1 MRTLKSRGK
10 ALAARMISACP
21 AFAGVSQGKFF
32 PRKEAKFS
40 AELSSCL
47 RVQKHLSGN
56 PLGPTENMKT
66 FSGETYYSRKISAE
80 QTKQDTA
87 ETGEAATWLQ
97 YGTVSDL
104 LVSSRLLEVNH
115 DQIVR
120 RYEGIP
126 GKGGS
131 RGESSNRRRRI
142 ANGATR

>member
-1 MRTLKSRGK
+1 
-10 ALAARMISACP
+10 
-21 AFAGVSQGKFF
+21 
-32 PRKEAKFS
+32 
-40 AELSSCL
+40 
-47 RVQKHLSGN
+47 
-56 PLGPTENMKT
+56 MKT
-66 FSGETYYSRKISAE
+66 FSGETNYSRKISAE

-142 ANGATR
+142 EQAAWTIYQQRPVATESAEQFKKVRNLTQLNRAY

>member
-1 MRTLKSRGK
+1 
-10 ALAARMISACP
+10 
-21 AFAGVSQGKFF
+21 
-32 PRKEAKFS
+32 
-40 AELSSCL
+40 
-47 RVQKHLSGN
+47 
-56 PLGPTENMKT
+56 MKT

-87 ETGEAATWLQ
+87 ETGEAPTGEAATWLQ

-104 LVSSRLLEVNH
+104 LDSSRLLEVNY

-142 ANGATR
+142 GATR